1 MYYLIHKPIGV
12 DGTLCV
18 STYLKNLG
26 KKKFVICGKLDPMA
40 KGVLLVLFDDDCKLM
55 NSYLLKDKIYEW
67 YIIWGI
73 STDTTDTLGCITNVI
88 DIDFDEK
95 LIQKELCK
103 FIGTYKQNFHKYSA
117 INLISKITGERK
129 PLWKWAKEN
138 RLDEIDIPNKEVIV
152 KYIELLYSKQI
163 SFNDIKKSMLYNLN
177 KITGDFR
184 QDIIKKQWLSFSKN
198 KLYISK
204 FKAYVSTGYYIRQF
218 VEDFGTH
225 LGYLGIALDI
235 NRTEI
240 VI

>member
-1 MYYLIHKPIGV
+1 MYLINKPIGI
-12 DGTLCV
+12 DGYTFV
-18 STYLKNLG
+18 KTYIKNLE

-40 KGVLLVLFDDDCKLM
+40 KGVLLVLFDEECKLM

-67 YIIWGI
+67 FIIWGI
-73 STDTTDTLGCITNVI
+73 STDTTDTLGYITDII
-88 DIDFDEK
+88 DINFDEN

-103 FIGTYKQNFHKYSA
+103 FIGTYKQDFHKYSS

-129 PLWKWAKEN
+129 PLWRWSKEN

-152 KYIELLYSKQI
+152 KYIKLLYSKQI
-163 SFNDIKKSMLYNLN
+163 SFNDIKKPILYNLN

-184 QDIIKKQWLSFSKN
+184 QDIIKKQWLSFKKN

-204 FKAYVSTGYYIRQF
+204 FKAHVSTGYYIRQF
-218 VEDFGTH
+218 VEDFGNH

-235 NRTEI
+235 DRLEI
-240 VI
+240 II